1 MKYANTEKNSPFGD
15 KMNPQILMLLCCNL
29 FVKNQFNETFISVNT
44 DKIIYNKK
52 WSEKNDNKNDKKNDN
67 KNFR

>member
-15 KMNPQILMLLCCNL
+15 KMNAQILMLLCCNL

-44 DKIIYNKK
+44 DKM
-52 WSEKNDNKNDKKNDN
+52 E
-67 KNFR
+67 